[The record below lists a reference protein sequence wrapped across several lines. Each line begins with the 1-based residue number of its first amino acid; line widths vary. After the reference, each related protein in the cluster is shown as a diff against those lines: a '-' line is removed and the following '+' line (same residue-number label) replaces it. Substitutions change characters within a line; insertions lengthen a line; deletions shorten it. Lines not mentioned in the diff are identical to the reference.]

1 MSKIKIKVTNTMFR
15 LIKKA
20 LPQYKVELVKLTE
33 EEFKWCVDLDV
44 WGNEVD
50 YCYKDNTF
58 KVIRI
63 IYPPEW
69 YACDKYLTTK
79 DLEYNFKQSDKTLK
93 GFIDEVVGF
102 CGI

>member
-1 MSKIKIKVTNTMFR
+1 MSKIKIKVTNTMTK

-20 LPQYKVELVKLTE
+20 LPQCRVDLVKLSQ
-33 EEFKWCVDLDV
+33 EEFKWYVDLNI
-44 WGNEVD
+44 WSNEVD
-50 YCYKDNTF
+50 FSYTDYKF
-58 KVIRI
+58 KAIRI

-79 DLEYNFKQSDKTLK
+79 DLEYNFKQSDKTLN
-93 GFIDEVVGF
+93 GFIEQVVAF

>member
-1 MSKIKIKVTNTMFR
+1 MSKIKIKVTNTMTK

-20 LPQYKVELVKLTE
+20 LPQYRVELVKLSQ
-33 EEFKWCVDLDV
+33 EEFKWYVDFNI
-44 WGNEVD
+44 WSNEVD
-50 YCYKDNTF
+50 FCYNDYKF
-58 KVIRI
+58 KAIRI

-79 DLEYNFKQSDKTLK
+79 DLEYNFKQSDKTLN
-93 GFIDEVVGF
+93 GFIEQVVAF